1 MKQPFFDEEVLSTYG
16 TVKLANQISMAN
28 FSFSSSYLNVT
39 KLNFRGVASTPKI
52 SKMVMFST
60 IAAKLSI
67 LDVFSGPGSASALY
81 QPFKR

>member
-1 MKQPFFDEEVLSTYG
+1 MLSAYG
-16 TVKLANQISMAN
+16 TVKLANQISIAN
-28 FSFSSSYLNVT
+28 FSFSGSYLNVT

-52 SKMVMFST
+52 SKKVVFST

-81 QPFKR
+81 